1 MVIMRI
7 KRLLFENVRSWIV
20 FSSSLKKRFVYVFLW
35 LCISGMFVSCYDDD
49 TMSMDASR
57 TALLNEHLEK
67 PETVTNHSAL
77 VQQSDGTWKA
87 SECVPLV
94 GVGRVVNQISKGTLN
109 LISSTNNVGAVV
121 DKDPTNVYSIAG
133 VVNVGIGAKPVIAV
147 RDIYRVYAK
156 GQKAGFVIVPG
167 ESSLLSLETLS
178 GSVISFCLAGEEIK
192 KVTIPKESSS
202 LLELDLLGTSGN
214 GVTEQTLAVEA
225 PCSFDEIRLTFS
237 GPAVNALSESGGIKY
252 AFVGETK
259 DVPAIKGDSGYP
271 CVNTDFTTSGI
282 VSDAD
287 CLTDKDLTNPLEL
300 ENGHI
305 GLGYVPAEY
314 VTINFGQDLRGYEI
328 GFVYETKG
336 LLGIVGNV
344 IDIANLLD
352 NTLKLQAL
360 DEKGL
365 AVQEEGNTSLISLN
379 VLKSNQARIGMKIK
393 TGDKE
398 VKQLKISARDKV
410 LGGLSAFNVY
420 YAYTRRPV
428 TLDNS
433 SYFAFPG
440 ATIYTSTYNL
450 PVPKEEGEVTYHLI
464 QCPTDAVNAQITD
477 NKQLAGATV
486 DGAYVIQA
494 VYTKD
499 GIGMSHTSTI
509 YKKSYPTMASG
520 CNTYITAG
528 TYGAALSETVEDWG
542 GSLISLFDGLK
553 NAEAVVDDNVDNY
566 ATRTGLNVLES
577 RPAYALRTARQIN
590 SNHKNVRAGFVVT
603 NVGLLDVNLLKN
615 FEVRLYNGTTRVD
628 NSGTASAGGNSNVLG
643 LDLIG
648 DGGGRLRIS
657 VETNQAFDRMELWTS
672 NLANVSLFS
681 SLRIYGAFVEDVT
694 CTASS
699 SQDLCMEVMANSN
712 YGVEIDYSE
721 LKNSSVVD
729 LGSDIDGIGYLID
742 DDLDTGVEIGGLLKL
757 DGVSFG
763 LNFNEMK
770 AGQPIGVVLDG
781 MSGLANVSALSGITV
796 KAYQNKEMVSEKTS
810 FDLLDLDLIHTTGKV
825 YLEMTPDKAYNRL
838 VITLGGLNVS
848 LKTPRI
854 TGIYTRKDS
863 DGDGIPDC
871 VTDSDTSGDEG
882 FTFSEGET
890 CYPDDLVL
898 KATGSYQEG
907 QEYLFECTNSQTKEV
922 FQKLVAVNA
931 KKEIVL
937 SGLSAGLYSIAV
949 HSPLTGVIMYNQV
962 AYVYPQLT
970 EWKGLST
977 DWNDWD
983 NWTNGKPSGC
993 TNVILRK
1000 GVPYYPVLTGESACA
1015 NIHFEEGSYIQHIN
1029 YLKYELAFVDM
1040 LVKGGT
1046 YRMITAPLR
1055 ETYSG
1060 DFFVNTGVSW
1070 TKENYFKYLDRS
1082 NYPEKRVSPIV
1093 YQRIWETEKENVW
1106 QILEDGSRQE
1116 VAVYEVRGWTED
1128 FNYLN
1133 YKHVP
1138 GMGFSLKAGEDG
1150 ESASYR
1156 FRFPKSYTEYN
1167 YYYSD
1172 GTETGRKEKVTRSEN
1187 LIGKLV
1193 TDLEYKLTVK
1203 TSSNVSR
1210 NGLAFVGN
1218 PFMSVLS
1225 IEGFFKDNPGV
1236 KNITLDDDI
1245 TYISDEISNV
1255 PSGRKFLNPAE
1266 GFMIS
1271 TSESSGSGEYQ
1282 VTFRAD
1288 HVYPM
1293 TAVATRSSRSAN
1305 NGKHALFLE
1314 ARGGGSISYAAVWSF
1329 SGADNGVN
1337 EMEDAVMMTDR
1348 KNRRAVEV
1356 FTIADNKA
1364 LAIQCMNNLNRIP
1377 VGLMVDGSKDVTLKI
1392 QTDDAKWSGWELVD
1406 TLTGKRYRLNNGEV
1420 KINLGIIKTTLNRLY
1435 LQKL

>member
-7 KRLLFENVRSWIV
+7 KRLLFENVRGWIV

-49 TMSMDASR
+49 TMLMDASR

-121 DKDPTNVYSIAG
+121 DKDLTNVYSIAG
-133 VVNVGIGAKPVIAV
+133 VAEVGIGAKPVIAV

-178 GSVISFCLAGEEIK
+178 GSVISFCLAGKEIK

-237 GPAVNALSESGGIKY
+237 GPAVNALSKSGGIKY

-271 CVNTDFTTSGI
+271 CVNADFTTSGI

-360 DEKGL
+360 DEKGQ
-365 AVQEEGNTSLISLN
+365 AVQEVEGNTSLISLN
-379 VLKSNQARIGMKIK
+379 VLKSNQAQIGMKIK

-410 LGGLSAFNVY
+410 LGVLSAFNVY

-464 QCPTDAVNAQITD
+464 QCPTDAVNARITD

-825 YLEMTPDKAYNRL
+825 FLEMTPDKAYNRL

-848 LKTPRI
+848 LAGTPRI

-871 VTDSDTSGDEG
+871 VTDPGASDDGG

-890 CYPDDLVL
+890 CYPDSLVL

-922 FQKLVAVNA
+922 FQKQVAVNSN
-931 KKEIVL
+931 KEIVL

-962 AYVYPQLT
+962 AYVYPELT

-993 TNVILRK
+993 TNVILPK
-1000 GVPYYPVLTGESACA
+1000 GVPYYPVLTEESACA
-1015 NIHFEEGSYIQHIN
+1015 NIHFEEGAYIQNIN
-1029 YLKYELAFVDM
+1029 LLQYDGWAFVDM
-1040 LVKGGT
+1040 LLPGGT
-1046 YRMITAPLR
+1046 YTGITAPLM
-1055 ETYSG
+1055 ETFSG
-1060 DFFVNTGVSW
+1060 DMFVNTRVNW
-1070 TKENYFKYLDRS
+1070 TKEKYFTYLDS
-1082 NYPEKRVSPIV
+1082 NNYPENRVSPIV
-1093 YQRIWETEKENVW
+1093 YQAVWGTSSNEVWNV
-1106 QILEDGSRQE
+1106 QDDGTQDSVTVQKS
-1116 VAVYEVRGWTED
+1116 GWTED
-1128 FNYLN
+1128 FNRLN
-1133 YKHVP
+1133 YEHVP
-1138 GMGFSLKAGEDG
+1138 GKGINVRPGEETDR
-1150 ESASYR
+1150 SSYR
-1156 FRFPKSYTEYN
+1156 LRFPKAHTN
-1167 YYYSD
+1167 YKYYRPD
-1172 GTETGRKEKVTRSEN
+1172 GTGTTQTATISRDGQ
-1187 LIGKLV
+1187 IGKIV
-1193 TDLEYKLTVK
+1193 TDRTYNISLQTDASGCV
-1203 TSSNVSR
+1203 
-1210 NGLAFVGN
+1210 AVGN
-1218 PFMSVLS
+1218 PYLSMMSVQS
-1225 IEGFFKDNPGV
+1225 FFSSNQSV
-1236 KNITLDDDI
+1236 ESLTLDGI
-1245 TYISDEISNV
+1245 KYTKVGLSSKNGARMYI
-1255 PSGRKFLNPAE
+1255 KPAE
-1266 GFMIS
+1266 AFVIKTTSKSSSITVTFNAGDVY
-1271 TSESSGSGEYQ
+1271 SESSSS
-1282 VTFRAD
+1282 V
-1288 HVYPM
+1288 
-1293 TAVATRSSRSAN
+1293 SSRATAGKNALYLQAQSGGEITCASVWLYAGAS
-1305 NGKHALFLE
+1305 NGLDE
-1314 ARGGGSISYAAVWSF
+1314 A
-1329 SGADNGVN
+1329 
-1337 EMEDAVMMTDR
+1337 EDVAVMIDK
-1348 KNRRAVEV
+1348 KNMSAATV
-1356 FTIADNKA
+1356 FTIAEKSALSIQSVDNSE
-1364 LAIQCMNNLNRIP
+1364 RIP
-1377 VGLMVDGSKDVTLKI
+1377 VGLIVDGQADVVLKLH
-1392 QTDDAKWSGWELVD
+1392 TMDTEWKEWKLVD
-1406 TLTGKRYRLNNGEV
+1406 TKAGKNYSLADGEV
-1420 KINLGIIKTTLNRLY
+1420 EIDLGNTGSSLTRFY
-1435 LQKL
+1435 LQK